1 MFTELIGCNF
11 LQKCFFFVASF
22 VVKPKGYRGTSPLP
36 PNACG
41 RRKSMRAFGDDAEIR
56 PFCRCFFVISL
67 PSFRLAE
74 MAAVARPHLH
84 LETRKAIVSH
94 LIAQEREDD
103 PTDAE
108 ERNEWKRSIRA
119 NGLLLRSALLCRSTA
134 PFVRAALIDGELE
147 YARKKGACWE
157 LRIGPK
163 EERRVFV
170 LPFEHLLGV
179 LRLVGV
185 PNRFQLTLTRA
196 PSDDHFMM
204 HPRPELF
211 VRLLMLLRGLL
222 RFKLDDD
229 CEEDPPCSHVMLA
242 FRLLG
247 PGLKHFEGPPRLL
260 DCTTGLNALDLD
272 SYVCTERTPSGG
284 FLSSLS
290 GHSIKHLDLS
300 KVAEDPLKKAIQL
313 LSPEKDGNESEV
325 QIRNLPTVK
334 TLALTHKFDT
344 RYALL
349 NRLPALKMIFSNVTH
364 CDLQLQVNDETTPD
378 DVHSFLRRLLENAEL
393 FSGEFSLGEH
403 LRLNVEGNVEY
414 RAPECAVSSAWKQM
428 VKERWPQAEVRIEK
442 TTLGF
447 GACVFSK
454 GETLH
459 ARIRQPA
466 SSLCFQLFFEESA
479 SDDEDAYDGWMN
491 RGGGDSDSD

>member
-1 MFTELIGCNF
+1 
-11 LQKCFFFVASF
+11 
-22 VVKPKGYRGTSPLP
+22 
-36 PNACG
+36 
-41 RRKSMRAFGDDAEIR
+41 
-56 PFCRCFFVISL
+56 
-67 PSFRLAE
+67 

-103 PTDAE
+103 PKEVE

-119 NGLLLRSALLCRSTA
+119 NGLLFRSALLCRSTG

-147 YARKKGACWE
+147 YELKAGACWE

-163 EERRVFV
+163 EDRRVFV

-196 PSDDHFMM
+196 PSDDRFMM

-211 VRLLMLLRGLL
+211 VRLLMLMRGIL
-222 RFKLDDD
+222 RFKLNDD
-229 CEEDPPCSHVMLA
+229 CEEDPPSSHLMLA

-247 PGLKHFEGPPRLL
+247 PGLKHFEGPSRLL
-260 DCTTGLNALDLD
+260 DYSTGLNALDLD

-300 KVAEDPLKKAIQL
+300 KVAEDPLKEAIQL
-313 LSPEKDGNESEV
+313 LDYEKDENENE
-325 QIRNLPTVK
+325 QPTRILPSVK
-334 TLALTHKFDT
+334 TLALAHKFDT

-349 NRLPALKMIFSNVTH
+349 NRLPALKMIFPNLTH

-378 DVHSFLRRLLENAEL
+378 DVHSFLRRLLESAER
-393 FSGEFSLGEH
+393 FSNEFSLGEH
-403 LRLNVEGNVEY
+403 LRLKIEGNVEY
-414 RAPECAVSSAWKQM
+414 RAPECAVSSAWKQA
-428 VKERWPQAEVRIEK
+428 VKDRWPEAEVRIEK

-447 GACVFSK
+447 GARVFSK

-459 ARIRQPA
+459 ARIRRPA
-466 SSLCFQLFFEESA
+466 FCLCFQLFFEESA
-479 SDDEDAYDGWMN
+479 SDDEEAYDGWMN
-491 RGGGDSDSD
+491 RGGGDSD